1 MLYNY
6 VFKLISAK
14 DNKQYRA
21 VIKTNELI
29 DKNDKEKLHQLLID
43 HGYNTEN
50 WKRFAIL
57 FIDPIY

>member
-21 VIKTNELI
+21 VIKSNELI
-29 DKNDKEKLHQLLID
+29 DKNDKVQLLQLLVD
-43 HGYNTEN
+43 NGYNTEN
-50 WKRFAIL
+50 WKRWAIL